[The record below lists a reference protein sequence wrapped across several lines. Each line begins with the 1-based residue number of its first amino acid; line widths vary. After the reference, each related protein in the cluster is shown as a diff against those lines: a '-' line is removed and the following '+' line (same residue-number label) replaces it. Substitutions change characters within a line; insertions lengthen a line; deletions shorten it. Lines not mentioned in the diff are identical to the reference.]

1 MERFMEDPAILRVP
15 AASTF
20 KQAVDLVDAAL
31 RQAVADG
38 RNALLAEGLGLAFVP
53 PDIAA
58 RHAMVRRWADAGQG
72 RVRLALVVPEVM
84 RDPERF
90 AMVAARNFG
99 LFAAAFSNEADARAW
114 LDEPDPL

>member
-1 MERFMEDPAILRVP
+1 MEDPAILRVP
-15 AASTF
+15 EASTF
-20 KQAVDLVDAAL
+20 NQAVDLVDAAL

-38 RNALLAEGLGLAFVP
+38 RDALLAEGLGLGFVP

-72 RVRLALVVPEVM
+72 RVRLALVVPDAM

-90 AMVAARNFG
+90 ATVAARNFG
-99 LFAAAFSNEADARAW
+99 LVAAAFSDEAEARAW
-114 LDEPDPL
+114 LEAPGPM